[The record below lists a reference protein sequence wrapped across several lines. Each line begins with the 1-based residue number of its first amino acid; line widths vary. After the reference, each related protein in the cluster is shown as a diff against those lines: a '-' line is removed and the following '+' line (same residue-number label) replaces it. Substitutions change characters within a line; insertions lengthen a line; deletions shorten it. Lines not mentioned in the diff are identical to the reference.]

1 MQSSFYQKVGKR
13 VFDICVSSVV
23 LVLLTPLFLIISIMI
38 KVGSKGRVFF
48 IQKRV
53 GKDFREF
60 DLYKFRTM
68 RDEEGLEITAK
79 DDPRITK
86 IGRFLRKTKI
96 DELPQLLNVLKGDM
110 SLVGPRPEVK
120 KYVEIKKDE
129 YQKILTV
136 KPGIT
141 DLAAIEF
148 SNEEEILANFADREK
163 AYINEILP
171 KKIELYL
178 KYIENIT
185 FKNDISIMIKTIQ
198 KVFL

>member
-1 MQSSFYQKVGKR
+1 MQSNFYQKVAKR
-13 VFDICVSSVV
+13 VFDICVSSVA
-23 LVLLTPLFLIISIMI
+23 LVLLTPLFLLISIMI